1 MFMAAAEYLGI
12 DVGGTGVKMGI
23 VHSDTGQISNFQ
35 SYDTA
40 TWRESHHF
48 LDRLADAIALQ
59 LYQHKNVKK
68 ISLAICKCFYDSR
81 AFSRNSRDWNS
92 CVYND
97 RILHRHK

>member
-1 MFMAAAEYLGI
+1 MSAAEYLGI

-23 VHSDTGQISNFQ
+23 VHSDTGQINNFQ

-59 LYQHKNVKK
+59 YVALHKQHRSAWTHEMDLRPWTEN
-68 ISLAICKCFYDSR
+68 F
-81 AFSRNSRDWNS
+81 
-92 CVYND
+92 
-97 RILHRHK
+97 